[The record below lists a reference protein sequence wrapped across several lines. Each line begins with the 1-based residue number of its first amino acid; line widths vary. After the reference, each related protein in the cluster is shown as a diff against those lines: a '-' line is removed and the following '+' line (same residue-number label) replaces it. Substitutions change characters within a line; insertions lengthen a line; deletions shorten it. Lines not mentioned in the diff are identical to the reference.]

1 MKSFADKGIFWFR
14 NAADELA
21 LNEIEGCLR
30 ISDEPGRRLAL
41 TDAFRGAI
49 AFADVL
55 AHRILPGARAV
66 RAVYFDKSQ
75 ASNWVIGWHQDRVI
89 AVRERALMDGFIN
102 WTRKEGT
109 WHVEPPVNLLA
120 RMVFLRIHLD
130 DTDSTN
136 GCMQI
141 ALGSHLSG
149 KINAS
154 QAGLIAQGCQIENC
168 IAHRGD
174 VLAGHALILHRSGPS
189 HVSTRRRAL
198 RIDYS
203 ADRLP
208 APLEWTC

>member
-1 MKSFADKGIFWFR
+1 MTSFSDKGIFWFR
-14 NAADELA
+14 NAAEELA
-21 LNEIEGCLR
+21 LSQIEECLR
-30 ISDEPGRRLAL
+30 FSNEPGWRLAL
-41 TDAFRGAI
+41 TDAFKGAI
-49 AFADVL
+49 AFADEL
-55 AHRILPGARAV
+55 AQRILPGARAV
-66 RAVYFDKSQ
+66 RALYFDKNET
-75 ASNWVIGWHQDRVI
+75 SNWVVGWHQDRVI

-208 APLEWTC
+208 TPLEWTC

>member
-30 ISDEPGRRLAL
+30 ISDEPRRRLAL

-66 RAVYFDKSQ
+66 RALYFDKSQ

-89 AVRERALMDGFIN
+89 AVQERVLMDGFMN

-109 WHVEPPVNLLA
+109 WHVEPPVNFLA
-120 RMVFLRIHLD
+120 RMVFLRVHLD
-130 DTDSTN
+130 DTDTTN

-149 KINAS
+149 KIDAS
-154 QAGLIAQGCQIENC
+154 QAGLIAQNSQIENC
-168 IAHRGD
+168 IASRGD

-208 APLEWTC
+208 APLEWTY